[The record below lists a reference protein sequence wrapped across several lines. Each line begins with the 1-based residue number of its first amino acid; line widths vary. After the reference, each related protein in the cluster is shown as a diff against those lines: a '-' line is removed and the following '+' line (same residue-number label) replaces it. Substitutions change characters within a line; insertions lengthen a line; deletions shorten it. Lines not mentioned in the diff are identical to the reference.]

1 MYVPDYYCLFFS
13 MCIPGYYCL
22 KSIPQYRAGVR
33 GVIIFYFFFF
43 FCLKSIPQYRAGVRG
58 GARDCERDTID
69 DCFLFFFLRNWRI
82 GARGGAG
89 GDSSDALDGGEK

>member
-13 MCIPGYYCL
+13 MCIPGYY
-22 KSIPQYRAGVR
+22 
-33 GVIIFYFFFF
+33 
-43 FCLKSIPQYRAGVRG
+43 CLKSIPQYRAGVRG